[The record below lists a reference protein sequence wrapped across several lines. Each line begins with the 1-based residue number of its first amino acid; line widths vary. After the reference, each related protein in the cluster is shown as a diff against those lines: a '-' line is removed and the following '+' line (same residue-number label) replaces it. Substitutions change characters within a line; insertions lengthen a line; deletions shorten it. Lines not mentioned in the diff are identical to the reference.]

1 MKFIF
6 WVDFFNRSWWAFWQL
21 PERLAIFCLCIK
33 WVSVQQLFDIVSVK
47 FVELVRGKKHCFLEI
62 DWFLL

>member
-1 MKFIF
+1 
-6 WVDFFNRSWWAFWQL
+6 
-21 PERLAIFCLCIK
+21 
-33 WVSVQQLFDIVSVK
+33 LFDIVSVK